1 MKKIEVFGI
10 AGAVGLI
17 ANTLFVSDAYAYIDP
32 GSGSL
37 IIQVIIGALV
47 GAGITIKVYW
57 YKFKEKILGISKK
70 EK

>member
-32 GSGSL
+32 GTGSA
-37 IIQVIIGALV
+37 IIQALIGAL
-47 GAGITIKVYW
+47 AGIGIALKIYW
-57 YKFKEKILGISKK
+57 HRIKEKFSRNKM
-70 EK
+70 